1 MNEEIKDRIRILRNH
16 FGINQTKFAERISVS
31 RSAVCKMES
40 GENKPSEQTIKLI
53 CQEFNVSDKWLRD
66 GIEPML
72 DESFSEYIE
81 KIPSDDKDFIKEL
94 IDVYKGLDS
103 DSKEA
108 LKLLARKMLDK
119 NKNNSKA
126 DKIIPRVDFTQE
138 ERCKTRV
145 IYYFQ
150 RVSAGDGEL
159 IVDGLVPEKYE
170 IPDIPEYK
178 NVDYAVM
185 VDGISMQPMYEDGDM
200 LLIQSMSAIDINQ
213 IGIFDVDGKAY
224 VKKLGE
230 TELISLNP
238 NCRNVSITEDTRCQ
252 GLVIGK
258 ISK

>member
-1 MNEEIKDRIRILRNH
+1 MIDRIIKIRKQSGLSQEKFAQKIGLSRN
-16 FGINQTKFAERISVS
+16 FINQV
-31 RSAVCKMES
+31 ES
-40 GENKPSEQTIKLI
+40 GKKNVSDRTISDI
-53 CQEFNVSDKWLRD
+53 CREFNINDKWLRN
-66 GIEPML
+66 GIGPMKT
-72 DESFSEYIE
+72 ESFSEYIDN
-81 KIPSDDKDFIKEL
+81 IPSDDKDFIKEL
-94 IDVYKGLDS
+94 IEVYKDLDS

-108 LKLLARKMLDK
+108 LKLLARKMIDK
-119 NKNNSKA
+119 NKNASKA

-138 ERCKTRV
+138 EMCKTRV